1 MHRRS
6 FLATVGTSVS
16 LFGGGCL
23 SLLEDSSI
31 QLGYLD
37 VGNFDGEQ
45 HEFEVQVERSGTQVH
60 SSSHSIAGK
69 EGNVVHSEAVECTW
83 GSTAGEY
90 KVSARVDSNEWKSQS
105 LLPADSVV
113 SSETDCVVVGVWYRF
128 DGLEF
133 QIGSGCNRDYDGMCS
148 VTSQ

>member
-6 FLATVGTSVS
+6 FLTTVGTSVS

-23 SLLEDSSI
+23 SLLDDSSI

-45 HEFEVQVERSGTQVH
+45 HEFEVQVERNGTQVH

-83 GSTAGEY
+83 GSTAGNY
-90 KVSARVDSNEWKSQS
+90 TVSARVDSNEWKNQS

-113 SSETDCVVVGVWYRF
+113 SSKTDCVVVGVRYRF

-133 QIGSGCNRDYDGMCS
+133 QIGSGCDRDYDGLCS
-148 VTSQ
+148 FTSQ

>member
-45 HEFEVQVERSGTQVH
+45 HEFEVQVERNGTQVH

-90 KVSARVDSNEWKSQS
+90 TVSARVDGNEWKSQS

-128 DGLEF
+128 DRLEF

-148 VTSQ
+148 FTSQ

>member
-45 HEFEVQVERSGTQVH
+45 HEFEVQVERNGTRVH
-60 SSSHSIAGK
+60 ASSHSIAGK

-90 KVSARVDSNEWKSQS
+90 TVSARVDSNEWKSQS

-128 DGLEF
+128 DRLEF
-133 QIGSGCNRDYDGMCS
+133 QIGSGCNRDYD
-148 VTSQ
+148 

>member
-45 HEFEVQVERSGTQVH
+45 HEFEVQVERNGTQVH

-90 KVSARVDSNEWKSQS
+90 TVSARVDSNEWKSQS

-148 VTSQ
+148 FTSQ